1 MVFNVEI
8 ITWLHTC
15 LMVEPYPK
23 TAQVFE
29 TRQKP
34 SRCSG
39 DVDEMFLMCRESAF
53 LFSFCSCSNSDSV
66 V

>member
-29 TRQKP
+29 TRQKA

-39 DVDEMFLMCRESAF
+39 GVDEMFPDVQGERIPLLLLF
-53 LFSFCSCSNSDSV
+53 LQQQ
-66 V
+66 